1 MQDNLISKNLSSITG
16 EATLNPIVG
25 EVSFEGA
32 AKRNFSHNPILS
44 NNIKE
49 TRTLDSPEVKKMRE
63 QKQLLSKL
71 ITGTFT
77 CLLLNSI

>member
-1 MQDNLISKNLSSITG
+1 MQDNLISKNLTSITG

-44 NNIKE
+44 NNIKQE
-49 TRTLDSPEVKKMRE
+49 TTSDSPEVKKMKD

-71 ITGTFT
+71 ITGTFP
-77 CLLLNSI
+77 CLFFNSI